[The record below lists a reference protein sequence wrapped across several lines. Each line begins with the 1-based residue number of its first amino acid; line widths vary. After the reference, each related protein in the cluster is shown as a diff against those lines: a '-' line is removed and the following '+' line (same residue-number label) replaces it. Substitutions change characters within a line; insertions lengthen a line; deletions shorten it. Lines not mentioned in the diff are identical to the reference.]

1 MTKNDK
7 EMLQFPNYRLLL
19 VNTGLKPSFISGI
32 ELRPLKNTSY
42 VTESGSLAL
51 SACGCLIN
59 NQ

>member
-7 EMLQFPNYRLLL
+7 EMLSKLDFCL
-19 VNTGLKPSFISGI
+19 VNTGLKPPFISGI

-51 SACGCLIN
+51 SACGCLVN